1 MEKTLDKDGVLAVIP
16 HRHENELLDSM
27 HLFDKDGST
36 VPVDE
41 AYLLE
46 SIRNP
51 GAKIVQGYQN
61 VMPATIAEGMTDEQV
76 QDVIEYI
83 KSLQ

>member
-1 MEKTLDKDGVLAVIP
+1 
-16 HRHENELLDSM
+16 
-27 HLFDKDGST
+27 
-36 VPVDE
+36 
-41 AYLLE
+41 LLE

-51 GAKIVQGYQN
+51 AAKIVQGYQN
-61 VMPATIAEGMTDEQV
+61 VMPANIAEGMTDEQV